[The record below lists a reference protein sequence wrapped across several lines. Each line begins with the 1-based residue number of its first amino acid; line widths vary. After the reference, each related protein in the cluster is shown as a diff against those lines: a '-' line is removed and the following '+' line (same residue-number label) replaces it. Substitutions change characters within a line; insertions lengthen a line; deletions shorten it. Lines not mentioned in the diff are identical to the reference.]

1 MGVFVGEEERFSF
14 EDTDSEVL
22 GEVST
27 EAIGGCYG
35 QEECE
40 LEKEKGRG

>member
-35 QEECE
+35 QGECE